1 MAKWL
6 CRSLSNNDLF
16 DKEKVEYRRLFS
28 DYKFDVKGKYM
39 ELGNLRKTGI
49 VRMRN
54 YGRIIQDMVL
64 LAANE
69 QDVEKQQSMT
79 IYIAQCMRQKNA
91 QWNKEQESGVERLK
105 EDICILSSGVLKCDF
120 PEFDE
125 VLQKLSQRPM
135 AALDRQN
142 SPKKKKK

>member
-1 MAKWL
+1 
-6 CRSLSNNDLF
+6 
-16 DKEKVEYRRLFS
+16 
-28 DYKFDVKGKYM
+28 M

-49 VRMRN
+49 VR
-54 YGRIIQDMVL
+54 
-64 LAANE
+64 AANE
-69 QDVEKQQSMT
+69 QDIEKQQSMT

-105 EDICILSSGVLKCDF
+105 EDICTLSSGVLKCDF

-125 VLQKLSQRPM
+125 VLQKLSQRPI